1 MFKKLIN
8 FLSSPLSLVITNAI
22 LIGAAVLTNAY
33 YQAFCR
39 PTLWATIILF
49 ICFVNTIFYPLL
61 SRWRNLLYIS
71 NFISGISFGIFI
83 YCIIFL
89 EHINILG
96 LFAILIV
103 VGLTTFIPHF
113 FAIQLFY
120 KLLISSNNKITKV
133 LFSLGVLTFLTTS
146 IFFGIQYRQAIK
158 SIDLFK
164 KSKFTSLDKTFMT
177 EKILGM
183 YFKYHTQICEF
194 DGWRPPLHDPALV
207 IGQWFNGR
215 LDPMSLDN
223 KTRFDLRQRILLYKK
238 FFPDKKVK
246 YECSCAIEYSS
257 AYHKDE
263 LFKTP

>member
-1 MFKKLIN
+1 MFKKPIN
-8 FLSSPLSLVITNAI
+8 FLSKPLSLVITNAI
-22 LIGAAVLTNAY
+22 LIIVAVLTNTY

-39 PTLWATIILF
+39 PTLWATIVLF

-61 SRWRNLLYIS
+61 SRWKNLFYIS
-71 NFISGISFGIFI
+71 NFISGISFGVFI

-89 EHINILG
+89 EDINLLGILG
-96 LFAILIV
+96 ILII
-103 VGLTTFIPHF
+103 VGLITFIPHF

-120 KLLISSNNKITKV
+120 KLLISSTNKITKA
-133 LFSLGVLTFLTTS
+133 LFSFGLLTFLITS

-158 SIDLFK
+158 SIDQFK
-164 KSKFTSLDKTFMT
+164 ESNFTSLEKSFMT

-183 YFKYHTQICEF
+183 YFKYHTEICIY
-194 DGWRPPLHDPALV
+194 DGWRPPLHEPALV

-223 KTRFDLRQRILLYKK
+223 KTRFDLKQRILLYKK

-246 YECSCAIEYSS
+246 YDCSCAIEYSS
-257 AYHKDE
+257 AYHNDK
-263 LFKTP
+263 LFRTP